1 MAERRMFAKSII
13 DSDAFL
19 ELPLSS
25 QALYFH
31 FSMRAD
37 DEGFINNPK
46 KLQRMV
52 GASDD
57 DYKLLIAKNFVI
69 VFESGIIVI
78 KHWKIHNYIRSD
90 RLHATKY
97 TEERAMLEVKENG
110 TYTISSDICKVEEDK
125 MSVTCQSLDGHVA
138 VKGQTDGSHKSG
150 TRYTEVRLGKD
161 RIDKDSLEEKN
172 EAYASLEKSQSETF
186 ITITLND
193 KSEYAVSVDDVA
205 EYKKLYPA
213 ADVEQALRNMKGWC
227 DDHPMNRKTKVGI
240 KRFIGSWLR
249 REQDRGPRKE
259 KGWWE

>member
-1 MAERRMFAKSII
+1 MFAKSII

-90 RLHATKY
+90 RMHATKY
-97 TEERAMLEVKENG
+97 TEEKAMLEVKENG
-110 TYTISSDICKVEEDK
+110 TYTISSNPGGTNDSPK
-125 MSVTCQSLDGHVA
+125 SVTCQAHDSQMSVTRPADER
-138 VKGQTDGSHKSG
+138 QISDN
-150 TRYTEVRLGKD
+150 RYTEVSVGKERL
-161 RIDKDSLEEKN
+161 DKFRSEEKN
-172 EAYASLEKSQSETF
+172 EAEASLEKSEEETF
-186 ITITLND
+186 ITLTLND
-193 KSEYAVSVDDVA
+193 KSEYTVTTKDVE
-205 EYKKLYPA
+205 EYKELYPA

-227 DDHPMNRKTKVGI
+227 DENPRNRKTQAGI

-249 REQDRGPRKE
+249 KEQDRGPRRE
-259 KGWWE
+259 KGWWEK